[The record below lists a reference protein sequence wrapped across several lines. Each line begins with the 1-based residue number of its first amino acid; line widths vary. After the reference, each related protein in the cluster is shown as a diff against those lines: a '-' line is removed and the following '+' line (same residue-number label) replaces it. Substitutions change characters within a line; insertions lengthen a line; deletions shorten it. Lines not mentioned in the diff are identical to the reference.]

1 MYGIPNMKL
10 PKGIVERRVR
20 LMEDEGVRF
29 LLNTEADPAAL
40 KPYAAVLLC
49 GAVLG
54 PVRALISV
62 TVYILLG
69 AVGVPVFAGFKAGIG
84 ALLGP
89 TGGYIIGYLPAAFL
103 ASLRLPGKT
112 AHPVLFRCLFML
124 LGVLSCYLI
133 GTLWFMRLSG
143 YDAGKALSLC
153 VLPFIPGDAVKIA
166 AASLLTGRLQKII
179 RRKQS

>member
-1 MYGIPNMKL
+1 MKKNDTYSL
-10 PKGIVERRVR
+10 ILCAV
-20 LMEDEGVRF
+20 F
-29 LLNTEADPAAL
+29 AAL
-40 KPYAAVLLC
+40 TAVLSWISVPIGPVPINLALLAVLLC

-69 AVGVPVFAGFKAGIG
+69 AVGVPVFAGFRAGIG

-112 AHPVLFRCLFML
+112 ARPVLFRCLFML

-133 GTLWFMRLSG
+133 GTLWFMHLSG